1 MRANFHGV
9 YTSELYSD
17 VFTLT
22 IQPLCRP
29 ALIGK
34 EAECVTESVWSLKQS
49 IRGSGDRVVP
59 VSICL
64 DETQV
69 PADDHST
76 FWFSKFIFFYFCVD
90 VQSGG
95 TSDVKNRKR

>member
-1 MRANFHGV
+1 MRAKFHGV
-9 YTSELYSD
+9 SNSELYSD

-22 IQPLCRP
+22 LQPLYRP

-49 IRGSGDRVVP
+49 IRGSEDRVVP
-59 VSICL
+59 VRICL

-76 FWFSKFIFFYFCVD
+76 FWLSKFIFFIFVLPYRVA
-90 VQSGG
+90 V
-95 TSDVKNRKR
+95 